1 MSMRARTSRHFGV
14 KLAGITL
21 LFLLAFPLIVLFG
34 VSLNPGVEQIFP
46 PTGLSLRWYYNL
58 ANRDGFANAAV
69 LTMILASATA
79 VISVVIATFAGIA
92 LVRYRFFGRD
102 AVLTLLLSPLIV
114 PQVVVGMAFLV
125 TLSSLGIVSSVVS
138 LAILHVVITLPF
150 ATRVVVAALEGASRT
165 LEEAARS
172 LGAPPA
178 KAFMLVTLP
187 LVRPGIVAGGVFA
200 FVTSFENFTASQFLV
215 WNRTTLP
222 VELYLFVQTEND
234 PTGAAVSSLVVLGV
248 VLFVLAFNR
257 VVGRHLFAPGGH

>member
-1 MSMRARTSRHFGV
+1 MGTSRHFGI

-21 LFLLAFPLIVLFG
+21 LFLLTFPLVVLFG
-34 VSLNPGVEQIFP
+34 VSLNPGVEQVFP
-46 PTGLSLRWYYNL
+46 PTGVSLRWYYNL
-58 ANRDGFANAAV
+58 ANRHGFGDATV
-69 LTMILASATA
+69 LTLILASGTAIVGVAVATL
-79 VISVVIATFAGIA
+79 AGLA

-102 AVLTLLLSPLIV
+102 FVLTLLLSPLIV

-125 TLSSLGIVSSVVS
+125 TLSSLGIVSSLAS

-150 ATRVVVAALEGASRT
+150 ATRVIVAALEGASRS

-178 KAFMLVTLP
+178 KAFLLVTLP

-248 VLFVLAFNR
+248 ILFVLVFNR
-257 VVGRHLFAPGGH
+257 LVASHLFTPGRH

>member
-1 MSMRARTSRHFGV
+1 MRQPRYLGI
-14 KLAGITL
+14 KLAGISL
-21 LFLLAFPLIVLFG
+21 LFLLTFPLVVLFG

-46 PTGLSLRWYYNL
+46 PTGVSLRWYYNL
-58 ANRDGFANAAV
+58 VNRHGFADAAGLTLV
-69 LTMILASATA
+69 LAAGTS
-79 VISVVIATFAGIA
+79 VVCVVIATLASLA

-102 AVLTLLLSPLIV
+102 LVLTLLLSPLIV

-125 TLSSLGIVSSVVS
+125 TLSSLGIVNSLVS
-138 LAILHVVITLPF
+138 LAILHVVIASPF
-150 ATRVVVAALEGASRT
+150 ATRVVIAALESASPA

-178 KAFMLVTLP
+178 KAFLMVTLP
-187 LVRPGIVAGGVFA
+187 LVRSGIMAGGVFA

-234 PTGAAVSSLVVLGV
+234 PTGAAVSSLVVIGV
-248 VLFVLAFNR
+248 ILFVLAFNR
-257 VVGRHLFAPGGH
+257 LVARHLFASEAR